1 MAVIDKE
8 HTKEYKRC
16 RTELKKRSTDTLRLQ
31 KKAKKG
37 QSDSIQ
43 SLVESSMHDIS
54 VRKADLEE
62 VERRSLRAAMIEE
75 RTRFCTFVNLLEPVI
90 KEEFEVMYELGH
102 LQEAMETV
110 SNVTKYPNILPQASE
125 ELILETK
132 TSALY
137 LYPESPGGSHGYSNS
152 LGSRKSS
159 VCSISSINS
168 SGSSNSAAMPHQRS
182 LSQVCLQTFS
192 NCSNCR
198 LPCTMFNRF
207 HCGHVKSHD
216 FLLLFSFF
224 VSFYLFVR
232 MCLVVFFICLDASV
246 NTTFLRVCVRVY
258 N

>member
-8 HTKEYKRC
+8 HSKEYKRC
-16 RTELKKRSTDTLRLQ
+16 RAELKKRSTDTLRLQ

-43 SLVESSMHDIS
+43 SLVESSMHDITQ
-54 VRKADLEE
+54 RKADLEE

-75 RTRFCTFVNLLEPVI
+75 RTRFCTFVNLLQPVV

-102 LQEAMETV
+102 LQEAMETIT
-110 SNVTKYPNILPQASE
+110 NVTKNPNILPQASE

-132 TSALY
+132 TSASF

-168 SGSSNSAAMPHQRS
+168 SGSSNSPGMPYQRS
-182 LSQVCLQTFS
+182 LSQVRIDTSAL
-192 NCSNCR
+192 
-198 LPCTMFNRF
+198 LPLNLFLFVFFFFLIFNFR
-207 HCGHVKSHD
+207 C
-216 FLLLFSFF
+216 FSFF
-224 VSFYLFVR
+224 FRCRFFVCGFFSLSFGYLS
-232 MCLVVFFICLDASV
+232 L
-246 NTTFLRVCVRVY
+246 
-258 N
+258 

>member
-1 MAVIDKE
+1 MEDWKRQVAVIDKE
-8 HTKEYKRC
+8 HAKEYKRC
-16 RTELKKRSTDTLRLQ
+16 RAELKKRSTDTLRLQ

-54 VRKADLEE
+54 QRKADLEE

-75 RTRFCTFVNLLEPVI
+75 RTRFCTFVNLLQPVV

-110 SNVTKYPNILPQASE
+110 TNVTKNPNILPQASE

-132 TSALY
+132 TSASF

-168 SGSSNSAAMPHQRS
+168 SGSSNSPGMPYQRS
-182 LSQVCLQTFS
+182 LSQVSSFIAAKHTSQTHTLCFANLVFFS
-192 NCSNCR
+192 N
-198 LPCTMFNRF
+198 LIFNF
-207 HCGHVKSHD
+207 CC
-216 FLLLFSFF
+216 FSFHF
-224 VSFYLFVR
+224 ELCSFFFFVR
-232 MCLVVFFICLDASV
+232 CFYRLDSFV
-246 NTTFLRVCVRVY
+246 KTRL
-258 N
+258 

>member
-1 MAVIDKE
+1 MEDWKRQVAVIDKE
-8 HTKEYKRC
+8 HTKDYKRC
-16 RTELKKRSTDTLRLQ
+16 RAELKKRSTDTLRLQ

-43 SLVESSMHDIS
+43 SLFESSMHDIS
-54 VRKADLEE
+54 LRKADLEE

-75 RTRFCTFVNLLEPVI
+75 RTRFCTFVNLLQPVI

-110 SNVTKYPNILPQASE
+110 LNVTKHPNILPQASE

-132 TSALY
+132 TSSASY

-168 SGSSNSAAMPHQRS
+168 SGSSNSPGMPYQRS
-182 LSQVCLQTFS
+182 LSQVTHPGAL
-192 NCSNCR
+192 
-198 LPCTMFNRF
+198 LFNNDSTLILWLLYS
-207 HCGHVKSHD
+207 K
-216 FLLLFSFF
+216 LLLFFF
-224 VSFYLFVR
+224 SLFFSLIY
-232 MCLVVFFICLDASV
+232 CL
-246 NTTFLRVCVRVY
+246 
-258 N
+258 

>member
-16 RTELKKRSTDTLRLQ
+16 RAELKKRSTDTLRLQ

-43 SLVESSMHDIS
+43 SLVESSMHDITQ
-54 VRKADLEE
+54 RKADLEE

-75 RTRFCTFVNLLEPVI
+75 RTRFCTFVNLLQPVVQ
-90 KEEFEVMYELGH
+90 EEFEVMYELGH
-102 LQEAMETV
+102 LQEAMETIT
-110 SNVTKYPNILPQASE
+110 NVTKNPNVLPQASE

-132 TSALY
+132 TPAAY

-168 SGSSNSAAMPHQRS
+168 SGSSNSPGHPYQRS
-182 LSQVCLQTFS
+182 LSQVSENCSHRFVCCLAFFSYWEKGRERESEASISTNLFCCFAFASNFYVFIVSFHLFTTFS
-192 NCSNCR
+192 
-198 LPCTMFNRF
+198 
-207 HCGHVKSHD
+207 
-216 FLLLFSFF
+216 FLSW
-224 VSFYLFVR
+224 
-232 MCLVVFFICLDASV
+232 M
-246 NTTFLRVCVRVY
+246 
-258 N
+258 